1 MKKNI
6 NITMEKKEKLKND
19 IIMSAIILFT
29 IIVAIIAIFFI
40 KPKKY
45 GEQVEN
51 NEQEKPV
58 QEESGDDKEGYVFEK
73 ESLEYD
79 GKKTTLVTKVISY
92 EENSNNIKYVIEFYL
107 DDGTKINEEE
117 LIAFAGDLKRGEEIK
132 VTSFFTEDYSKATVV
147 KYKLMEE

>member
-1 MKKNI
+1 
-6 NITMEKKEKLKND
+6 MEKNEKLKND

-40 KPKKY
+40 KPRKY
-45 GEQVEN
+45 GVQVEN

-92 EENSNNIKYVIEFYL
+92 EENSNNIDRK
-107 DDGTKINEEE
+107 
-117 LIAFAGDLKRGEEIK
+117 
-132 VTSFFTEDYSKATVV
+132 SVV
-147 KYKLMEE
+147 